1 MNFALCV
8 LISVSLIS
16 VVILIALSR
25 VTLKSERFTNYS
37 PASLGA
43 VPGNKLFVFDSN
55 ECKPSC
61 CNSGKGNTYS
71 CSVGCVC
78 VNDAQQKLL
87 TSRGGNHSSN

>member
-1 MNFALCV
+1 MNIAVCV

-25 VTLKSERFTNYS
+25 VSLEKYGNYS
-37 PASLGA
+37 PASLN
-43 VPGNKLFVFDSN
+43 VPQDKLFLFDSN
-55 ECKPSC
+55 VCKPSC

-78 VNDAQQKLL
+78 VNDKQQQLL
-87 TSRGGNHSSN
+87 TRRGGNNTRN

>member
-16 VVILIALSR
+16 VVLLIALSR
-25 VTLKSERFTNYS
+25 VTLKSESFTNYS
-37 PASLGA
+37 PASLDA
-43 VPGNKLFVFDSN
+43 ASEDKLFLFDSN

-78 VNDAQQKLL
+78 VNGAQQQLL
-87 TSRGGNHSSN
+87 T